1 MHLPLLFRGR
11 FRLNDQQDFRLV
23 PGASRCRARIDGNIG
38 GFPPVTNM
46 NGGLKKHALLGI
58 PIFKVEGLSVLLA
71 DSFFFLILAPLDRLQ
86 KINDPAINVE
96 LN

>member
-1 MHLPLLFRGR
+1 
-11 FRLNDQQDFRLV
+11 
-23 PGASRCRARIDGNIG
+23 
-38 GFPPVTNM
+38 
-46 NGGLKKHALLGI
+46 
-58 PIFKVEGLSVLLA
+58 VEGLSVLLA